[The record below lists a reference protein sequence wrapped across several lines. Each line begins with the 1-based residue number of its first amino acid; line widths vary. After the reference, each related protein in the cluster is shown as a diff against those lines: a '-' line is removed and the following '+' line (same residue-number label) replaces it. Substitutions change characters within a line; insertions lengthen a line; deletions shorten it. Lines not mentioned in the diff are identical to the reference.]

1 VFARGWAN
9 ARPFIILTEAKMT
22 LDSDKEI
29 LSTVH
34 SARGEF
40 YAFLCR
46 LFGNVPNG
54 EFYQMLTEMSAKLS
68 DFIGGSDNQDMVNA
82 EKEIRNFL
90 DGRRGLS
97 GKELSDFELEVSRN
111 YTTMFC
117 LTKSI
122 PVDESFYTS
131 PEHRERGESYDQMK
145 SLFKKYGINKRKD
158 IPENE
163 DFVSYEFLFMSKLA
177 YRCAEYISAGESRR
191 YEECLKE
198 QFNFHINHFDKW
210 INLFFERVIN
220 FEKQG
225 ENLYKHLV
233 RLAQGFISEDKPAL
247 EALIHQ
253 CRRQLNGT
261 H

>member
-1 VFARGWAN
+1 LGGDAQTL
-9 ARPFIILTEAKMT
+9 IILTEAKMT
-22 LDSDKEI
+22 LNSDKE
-29 LSTVH
+29 LLRTVH

-46 LFGNVPNG
+46 LFGNVPDG
-54 EFYQMLTEMSAKLS
+54 EFYQMLTEMSAKLR
-68 DFIGGSDNQDMVNA
+68 DFIGGSDNQDMSDA

-90 DGRRGLS
+90 DERRSLS
-97 GKELSDFELEVSRN
+97 GKDLSDFELEVSRN

-131 PEHRERGESYDQMK
+131 PEHRERGDSYDEMK
-145 SLFKKYGINKRKD
+145 ALFNKYGVKKIAN

-177 YRCAEYISAGESRR
+177 YRCSELAERGEFER
-191 YEECLKE
+191 YEVYLKE
-198 QFNFHINHFDKW
+198 QCDFHINHFDKW
-210 INLFFERVIN
+210 INLFFKNVIN
-220 FEKQG
+220 SGIQS
-225 ENLYKHLV
+225 ENLYKHLA

-247 EALIHQ
+247 EALIQQ
-253 CRRQLNGT
+253 CYEAS
-261 H
+261 